1 MAHRGHPCADRAD
14 GSVSAEAL
22 LSHLDGVRR
31 TGAGRWLAKCPAHDD
46 RTASLAIRELD
57 DGRVLLHDFAGC
69 EPEHVLSAVGLTF
82 DALYPERPTGERKP
96 ERRPFPAA
104 DVLRAVSLE
113 ALIVVLAASD
123 VANGKLLSEFDLE
136 RLKVASARIS
146 AAVEESGHA

>member
-1 MAHRGHPCADRAD
+1 M
-14 GSVSAEAL
+14 SAEAL
-22 LSHLDGVRR
+22 ISHLDGVRR

-46 RTASLAIRELD
+46 GTASLAIRELD

-69 EPEHVLSAVGLTF
+69 DPEHVLSAVGLTF
-82 DALYPERPTGERKP
+82 DALFPDRPIRERKP

-104 DVLRAVSLE
+104 DVLRAISLE

-123 VANGKLLSEFDLE
+123 IADGKPLSEFDLE

-146 AAVEESGHA
+146 AAIDESGHA

>member
-1 MAHRGHPCADRAD
+1 MT
-14 GSVSAEAL
+14 AEAL
-22 LSHLDGVRR
+22 ISHLDGVRR

-46 RTASLAIRELD
+46 STASLAIRELD

-82 DALYPERPTGERKP
+82 DALFPGSPLGEWKP

-104 DVLRAVSLE
+104 DVLRAISLE

-123 VANGKLLSEFDLE
+123 IASGKLLSNSDLE

-146 AAVEESGHA
+146 EAMEESGHG